1 MIACI
6 PDLLTAD
13 ELKTCREAAALAEF
27 VDGGETA
34 GPRARRIKRNRQ
46 ISKSDNA
53 RRPIQ
58 EIIVAALYRHPEIAR
73 IALPHR
79 IRPPLISRYARGHS
93 YGRHVDEPLM
103 GLRDDRTRSDLSCTV
118 FLSDISDYAGGE
130 LLIELAP
137 DPIRVKLP
145 AGHAVIYPSTFLH
158 SVTEV
163 TEGERLVA
171 ATWIQSHVR
180 DLERRKILS
189 DLAVIRSRLS
199 KLDPDGKE
207 TDLAFQVRANL
218 LRMWSEN

>member
-1 MIACI
+1 
-6 PDLLTAD
+6 
-13 ELKTCREAAALAEF
+13 
-27 VDGGETA
+27 
-34 GPRARRIKRNRQ
+34 
-46 ISKSDNA
+46 
-53 RRPIQ
+53 
-58 EIIVAALYRHPEIAR
+58 
-73 IALPHR
+73 
-79 IRPPLISRYARGHS
+79 
-93 YGRHVDEPLM
+93 M

-137 DPIRVKLP
+137 EPARIKLP